1 MDERLLVV
9 RMRRKESPDGE
20 IDPLAS
26 SRGNLPSRR
35 LHGCGGTL
43 TMRSS
48 NLEFHCVPMMKL
60 VFPSVK
66 DVVTHCGIRSKA
78 PSACTRSLP
87 PHHRDLTGLEQYFQT
102 ENMI

>member
-35 LHGCGGTL
+35 LDGCGGTL

-48 NLEFHCVPMMKL
+48 NFEFHCVPMMKL

-66 DVVTHCGIRSKA
+66 DVVTQCGIRSEES
-78 PSACTRSLP
+78 SACTRRLP
-87 PHHRDLTGLEQYFQT
+87 RLQRDLTGLKQ
-102 ENMI
+102 